1 MYLSLQLFLYSFVNT
16 GGGGLLTSR
25 SIKMGPNHILVM
37 VRIEGAYKLVV
48 DVQWLAWH
56 GVGSSFNVEDSF

>member
-1 MYLSLQLFLYSFVNT
+1 MSMPPVSKDTEILYVLNLQLFLYSFVNT

-37 VRIEGAYKLVV
+37 VRIEGAT
-48 DVQWLAWH
+48 
-56 GVGSSFNVEDSF
+56 S